1 MIILPGV
8 GSPPAL
14 LVGLSLDIAALAA
27 SMANRS
33 QMFNLQVATVSAS
46 AIRCIYSFENEYSVL
61 TAINMF
67 NSLNKLLS

>member
-1 MIILPGV
+1 
-8 GSPPAL
+8 
-14 LVGLSLDIAALAA
+14 LAA